1 MATIEK
7 HGPSWRVR
15 LEALADG
22 RRPSK
27 TFRTKAEASAWLRE
41 YEAGTLA
48 DPSEATLA
56 QAFRRYASEVS
67 PTHKGERWE
76 VIRLTALARYPIA
89 ARPIQSL
96 AAADFAAWRDERLK
110 QVAPASV
117 RREMALIG
125 SVLDI
130 ARREWGLIRTNPLQD
145 VRKPSAPAS
154 RKRRISDD
162 EIARITLALGYD
174 GGPPQNASHRTA
186 LAFEFA
192 IETAM
197 RAGEILGL
205 TWPNVRAKAVT
216 LPATKNG
223 DVRDVPLSPRARE
236 IIALLPKNAPT
247 VFNLESGIRDVLF
260 RKARDR
266 AEVGDLHFH
275 DSRAEAIWRLSKK
288 LPLLDLARVIG
299 HRDLRSLQLYYNVNA
314 DDLAD
319 QL

>member
-15 LEALADG
+15 LEPLPDG

-27 TFRTKAEASAWLRE
+27 TFRTQAEARAWLRAHE
-41 YEAGTLA
+41 TGELA
-48 DPSEATLA
+48 DPSTVTLA
-56 QAFRRYASEVS
+56 AVFQRYASEVS
-67 PTHKGERWE
+67 PSHRGERWE
-76 VIRLTALARYPIA
+76 VIRLNALARAPIA
-89 ARPIQSL
+89 AKPIQSL
-96 AAADFAAWRDERLK
+96 AATDFALWRDQRLRE
-110 QVAPASV
+110 VAPASV
-117 RREMALIG
+117 RREMALLG

-130 ARREWGLIRTNPLQD
+130 ARREWGLLRENPMRD
-145 VRKPSAPAS
+145 VRKPTPPAS

-162 EIARITLALGYD
+162 EVLRIVTALGYD
-174 GGPPQNASHRTA
+174 GGPPENASHRTA

-192 IETAM
+192 VETAM

-223 DVRDVPLSPRARE
+223 DVRDVPLSPKARE
-236 IIALLPKNAPT
+236 IIALLPRDAPT
-247 VFNLESGIRDVLF
+247 VFNLAPALRDALF

>member
-15 LEALADG
+15 LDALPDG

-27 TFRTKAEASAWLRE
+27 TFRTQAEARAWLRE
-41 YEAGTLA
+41 YQAGELA

-56 QAFRRYASEVS
+56 QVLRRYAAEVS
-67 PTHKGERWE
+67 PGHKGERWE
-76 VIRLTALARYPIA
+76 VVRLNKLARHPMA
-89 ARPIQSL
+89 ATPIQKL
-96 AAADFAAWRDERLK
+96 TTAALAAWRDERLK

-117 RREMALIG
+117 RRELGILG

-130 ARREWGLIRTNPLQD
+130 ARREWGLIRTNPLED

-154 RKRRISDD
+154 RKRRVSDA
-162 EIARITLALGYD
+162 EIERIVTALGYD
-174 GGPPQNASHRTA
+174 GGPPQNASHLTA
-186 LAFEFA
+186 LAFMLA

-205 TWPNVRAKAVT
+205 TWANVRAKAVT

-236 IIALLPKNAPT
+236 IIALLPRDAPT
-247 VFNLESGIRDVLF
+247 VFDLKAGTRDTMF

-299 HRDLRSLQLYYNVNA
+299 HRDLRSLQIYYQINA

>member
-1 MATIEK
+1 MASIEK

-15 LEALADG
+15 LNPLPDG

-27 TFRTKAEASAWLRE
+27 TFRTKAEAVAWLRE
-41 YEAGTLA
+41 HEAGTLA

-56 QAFRRYASEVS
+56 QALRRYAAEVS

-76 VIRLTALARYPIA
+76 VIRIGALSRYPIA
-89 ARPIQSL
+89 SKPIQSL
-96 AAADFAAWRDERLK
+96 TAADFAALRDERLK
-110 QVAPASV
+110 QVAPGSV
-117 RREMALIG
+117 RREMALLG

-130 ARREWGLIRTNPLQD
+130 ARREWGLIRVNPLQD
-145 VRKPSAPAS
+145 VRKPPSPAS
-154 RKRRISDD
+154 RKRRISDA
-162 EIARITLALGYD
+162 EIARIVLALGYD
-174 GGPPQNASHRTA
+174 GGPPKNASHRTA

-236 IIALLPKNAPT
+236 IIALLPKDAPT
-247 VFNLESGIRDVLF
+247 VFNLEAGTRDTMF

-266 AEVGDLHFH
+266 AGVENLRFH

-299 HRDLRSLQLYYNVNA
+299 HRDLRSLQIYYQINA